1 MKRKT
6 SDILVLCA
14 IMLLLIYANY
24 YGIMNHYISGLM
36 QDLYMAVAVMIGL
49 SPCFFKK
56 IKIKKKIEPC
66 LFLWGLFLVLIIFN
80 RNQDIAHGTYIFVF
94 RIISGILIIFMS
106 LFGKKWTDSS
116 TTLIYK
122 IGYLN
127 VIATF
132 LFLILPS
139 LYSIMISFYGGYPTG
154 TNGGTQGYRAG
165 IANHYSQ
172 NATYIAFVFLALTAI
187 IMYQYL
193 ELKKYKRWYLLLWG
207 MSFVGLFLT
216 SKRAH
221 LMFTVLSISIVYLIC
236 KPQKIHSRWFKATIA
251 GVGLIGIVYI
261 MSFFVEPVAY
271 FLDRISTIG
280 IDSESLARLKMWALA
295 FGLFEKNPILGIGW
309 GGYKYQYASN
319 LYQYWQDSSFMYL
332 NAHNVY
338 VQVLAESGIIGFTIY
353 MLSAIKSL
361 MVSIT
366 LLRKHGDLIPQQRI
380 VIYMSTLFQ
389 IFVLLYNLTGNTLYD
404 YTIYFYAVA
413 VSASFCIYMNVEEAE
428 KTFVVNKYIE

>member
-132 LFLILPS
+132 LFLNFYSLKFFWEFLLHLPN
-139 LYSIMISFYGGYPTG
+139 YVFC
-154 TNGGTQGYRAG
+154 YRFLFC
-165 IANHYSQ
+165 HY
-172 NATYIAFVFLALTAI
+172 FV
-187 IMYQYL
+187 
-193 ELKKYKRWYLLLWG
+193 
-207 MSFVGLFLT
+207 
-216 SKRAH
+216 
-221 LMFTVLSISIVYLIC
+221 
-236 KPQKIHSRWFKATIA
+236 
-251 GVGLIGIVYI
+251 
-261 MSFFVEPVAY
+261 
-271 FLDRISTIG
+271 
-280 IDSESLARLKMWALA
+280 
-295 FGLFEKNPILGIGW
+295 N
-309 GGYKYQYASN
+309 
-319 LYQYWQDSSFMYL
+319 
-332 NAHNVY
+332 
-338 VQVLAESGIIGFTIY
+338 
-353 MLSAIKSL
+353 
-361 MVSIT
+361 
-366 LLRKHGDLIPQQRI
+366 
-380 VIYMSTLFQ
+380 
-389 IFVLLYNLTGNTLYD
+389 
-404 YTIYFYAVA
+404 
-413 VSASFCIYMNVEEAE
+413 
-428 KTFVVNKYIE
+428 